1 MKFRAAKSSGARND
15 AKNCQSRRSSKG
27 QGHSV
32 SKLHTPE
39 ARDDEQHHSD
49 ANSAERQGRGRTSTS
64 HTRDQRGSK
73 SLERGDERRELT
85 SMPISELIRIRKGS
99 SRLSNHFWRSDG
111 TNGANKGSGNE

>member
-49 ANSAERQGRGRTSTS
+49 ANSAEHQGRGRTSTS

-85 SMPISELIRIRKGS
+85 STTDDSHLEPAPKMIEE
-99 SRLSNHFWRSDG
+99 FED
-111 TNGANKGSGNE
+111 A